1 MKKGNKAKGPLII
14 TVALIFA
21 TPICLAES
29 ALAQTTSSLQGSSF
43 QRPQSAV
50 TSSRYEQSL
59 WWQSQSGLP
68 LQSQNQPKNYLGSRL
83 LASSLPSLEDIYSLE
98 FTLSEIKNQL
108 NTLKTKKVSATTIS
122 NIQTQISDVE
132 TAITLAKQ
140 ARTAYQRAQ
149 ATLSTLLSD
158 LAAQKATNS
167 DLFNKKT
174 VAQAD
179 LDAKKLTL
187 EQVKAVKE
195 QSLIALASAQ
205 LTRQTAEQELLTSDA
220 SLTEQ
225 KQIRDE
231 AQAIL
236 TERQVAY
243 STATAHL
250 NTASNQLQTAN
261 QDVDQAQ
268 HDYDNNLIPDPSY
281 APPTYQQERTRQVPQ
296 TTTQLTGG
304 LTTNVYDRQGY
315 NEAPPMPYQGETPI
329 HTTTVPNVN
338 YNWNSSQILNSGRE
352 EDVIVEFTG
361 YISPTTSGY
370 YRFYTPADDGTKLY
384 INNQLL
390 IDDWYDKGGGG
401 SVSAPIYLEAN
412 TPVPVTLYYYEN
424 GGGAAVS
431 FYYYT
436 PTEGYQIVPAAW
448 LGTQTQTTTTYIT
461 ETYYTTEP
469 VISEQTINVNIT
481 EGGEATFN
489 APKGSTFTSSNLRY
503 ESINNP
509 TCGTNI
515 YPQVNGLS
523 SVTLQADNAVYGDP
537 CGGQVKRI
545 TGTLTYVGPPPAPLI
560 KNPTLLAILNNK
572 KQAQVQAQENY
583 DAKLSTKNVA
593 EELKTSAESELST
606 RNQELSQATTF
617 NEAAKAAVVTATTQE
632 QEAEAEA
639 IEASSNFE
647 SASSN
652 VVAAEQTFQAAET
665 LHEESTIKLTRT
677 EAQATEA
684 KATETSSLNVAA
696 QTYTEAS
703 QKASATSNEIKA
715 IPEEGSQELP
725 AELTADS
732 LLTTDLTNVDPTE
745 MTPEQAEQLKEA
757 ALEVFLTAEE
767 GSPEYEQALDAL
779 YLAAE
784 QDDIVLDP
792 SLAAIPGLAAATEL
806 VNFFGN
812 AGSDMS
818 PKTREESEKVVV
830 TAVVAAGAAIQ
841 SAAAAAATASGG
853 TTRR

>member
-1 MKKGNKAKGPLII
+1 MGEHTLQGTLPMKKGNKAKGPLII

-98 FTLSEIKNQL
+98 FTLSELKNQL
-108 NTLKTKKVSATTIS
+108 NTLKTKKVSATIIS
-122 NIQTQISDVE
+122 SIQTQISDVE
-132 TAITLAKQ
+132 TAINLAKQ

-167 DLFNKKT
+167 DLFTKKT
-174 VAQAD
+174 VAQED

-187 EQVKAVKE
+187 EQVEVVKE

-205 LTRQTAEQELLTSDA
+205 LIRQTTEQELLTSDA

-225 KQIRDE
+225 RQIRDE

-268 HDYDNNLIPDPSY
+268 HDYDNNLIPDP
-281 APPTYQQERTRQVPQ
+281 AWIPPTYQQERTRQVPQ

-304 LTTNVYDRQGY
+304 LQAKVYNRNGY
-315 NEAPPMPYQGETPI
+315 NNAPPMPSPNETPI
-329 HTTTVPNVN
+329 YTTTVPNVD
-338 YNWNSSQILNSGRE
+338 YDWGSSQVLNSGRQ
-352 EDVIVEFTG
+352 EDVIVEFKG
-361 YISPTTSGY
+361 LISPTTSGY
-370 YRFYTPADDGTKLY
+370 YRFYTPADDGTRLY

-401 SVSAPIYLEAN
+401 TLSNPIYLEAN
-412 TPVPVTLYYYEN
+412 NPVPVTLYYYEN

-436 PTEGYQIVPAAW
+436 PTEGYRIVPAAW

-461 ETYYTTEP
+461 ETYYTTELVP
-469 VISEQTINVNIT
+469 NQS
-481 EGGEATFN
+481 
-489 APKGSTFTSSNLRY
+489 
-503 ESINNP
+503 
-509 TCGTNI
+509 
-515 YPQVNGLS
+515 
-523 SVTLQADNAVYGDP
+523 
-537 CGGQVKRI
+537 
-545 TGTLTYVGPPPAPLI
+545 APLI

-583 DAKLSTKNVA
+583 DVKLSTKNVA

-617 NEAAKAAVVTATTQE
+617 NEAARAAVVTATTQE

-639 IEASSNFE
+639 IEASSNFD

-684 KATETSSLNVAA
+684 RKTESTSLNVAA

-715 IPEEGSQELP
+715 IPTEGSQELP
-725 AELTADS
+725 AIITADS
-732 LLTTDLTNVDPTE
+732 LLTTDLTKVDPTE

-841 SAAAAAATASGG
+841 SAAAAASTASG
-853 TTRR
+853 TTRRIGN